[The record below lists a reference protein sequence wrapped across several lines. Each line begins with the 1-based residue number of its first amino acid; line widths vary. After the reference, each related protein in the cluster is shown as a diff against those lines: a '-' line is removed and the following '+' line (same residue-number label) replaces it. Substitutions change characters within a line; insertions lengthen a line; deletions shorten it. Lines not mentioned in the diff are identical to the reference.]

1 MPQAQTLFIDGE
13 WVAAENG
20 ATREIRCPADGREVG
35 TVSEGTSGDAE
46 RAVLAARAAFDK
58 GEWRNTPAAERGD
71 FLIKVGDELRR
82 RKDEFAKAEALDT
95 GKRLVE
101 AEGDMEDIANCFR
114 YFGKVADSNPGRLVD
129 AGDDTVIDRVVNEPI
144 GVCGMITPW
153 NFPLLQASWK
163 IAPAIAAGN
172 TFVIKPSELT
182 PHTTIMIVRLM
193 DELGLPKGVA
203 NVVTGDGA
211 NVGSVLSSHPEVNLV
226 SFTGGLETGRIIAK
240 SAAEGVKQVALELG
254 GKNPNVIFADAD
266 YDAAL
271 DNALNAAF
279 MDSGLVCSAG
289 TRLIIHESIAE
300 RFVDDLVARAKD
312 IVMGGP
318 FDEKA
323 ETGPLISKEH
333 RDKVTDYVERG
344 IKAGAR
350 LRCGHDWGG
359 EEHKDGF
366 FYSPTVL
373 DQCSSDNPAVQE
385 EGFGPVITVETFSTE
400 EEAIA
405 TANDTEYGLAGAVWA
420 SDMGTANRVSRGLQ
434 HGTIW
439 INDYHPYIPQ
449 AEWGGF
455 KMSGIGRELGH
466 TGLEEYQ
473 QSKHIYHNTEP
484 AVTGWFPN
492 KQS

>member
-13 WVAAENG
+13 WVSAENG

-46 RAVLAARAAFDK
+46 RAVLAARAAFEK
-58 GEWRNTPAAERGD
+58 GEWRNTPAAKRGD
-71 FLIKVGDELRR
+71 FLLKVGDELLR
-82 RKDEFAKAEALDT
+82 RKDEFAEAEALDT

-129 AGDDTVIDRVVNEPI
+129 AGDDTVIDRVVTEPI

-172 TFVIKPSELT
+172 TLVIKPSELT
-182 PHTTIMIVRLM
+182 PHTTIKIVELM

-211 NVGSVLSSHPEVNLV
+211 NVGSVLSSHPEVDLV

-289 TRLIIHESIAE
+289 TRLVIEESIAE
-300 RFVDDLVARAKD
+300 RFVDDLVARAKH

-318 FDEKA
+318 FDENA

-366 FYSPTVL
+366 FYSPTIL

-400 EEAIA
+400 EEAI
-405 TANDTEYGLAGAVWA
+405 TIANDTDYGLAGAVWT
-420 SDMGTANRVSRGLQ
+420 SDMGTANRVSRALQ

-449 AEWGGF
+449 AEWGGY
-455 KMSGIGRELGH
+455 KLSGIGRELGH

>member
-1 MPQAQTLFIDGE
+1 MSQAQTLFIDGQ

-20 ATREIRCPADGREVG
+20 ATREILCPADGSHVG

-58 GEWRNTPAAERGD
+58 GEWRNTPAAKRGD
-71 FLIKVGDELRR
+71 FLIKVGDELLR

-114 YFGKVADSNPGRLVD
+114 YFGKVADSNPGRLID
-129 AGDDTVIDRVVNEPI
+129 ASDDTVIDRVVTEPI

-182 PHTTIMIVRLM
+182 PHTTIKIVELM

-211 NVGSVLSSHPEVNLV
+211 NVGAVLSSHPEVNLV
-226 SFTGGLETGRIIAK
+226 SFTGGLETGRIIAT

-289 TRLIIHESIAE
+289 TRLVIEESIAE

-366 FYSPTVL
+366 FYSPTIL
-373 DQCSSDNPAVQE
+373 DQCASDNPAVQE

-405 TANDTEYGLAGAVWA
+405 IANDTDYGLAGAVWT
-420 SDMGTANRVSRGLQ
+420 SDMGTANRVSRALQ

-455 KMSGIGRELGH
+455 KLSGIGRELGH

>member
-1 MPQAQTLFIDGE
+1 MSQAQTLFIDGQ

-20 ATREIRCPADGREVG
+20 ATREILCPADGSHVG
-35 TVSEGTSGDAE
+35 IVSEGTSGDAE

-58 GEWRNTPAAERGD
+58 GEWRNTPAAKRGD
-71 FLIKVGDELRR
+71 FLIKVGDELLR

-114 YFGKVADSNPGRLVD
+114 YFGKVADSNPGRLID
-129 AGDDTVIDRVVNEPI
+129 ASDDTVIDRVVTEPI

-182 PHTTIMIVRLM
+182 PHTTIKIVELM

-211 NVGSVLSSHPEVNLV
+211 NVGAVLSSHPEVNLV
-226 SFTGGLETGRIIAK
+226 SFTGGLETGRIIAT

-289 TRLIIHESIAE
+289 TRLVIEESIAE
-300 RFVDDLVARAKD
+300 HFVDDLVARAKD

-366 FYSPTVL
+366 FYSPTIL
-373 DQCSSDNPAVQE
+373 DQCASDNPAVQE

-405 TANDTEYGLAGAVWA
+405 IANDTDYGLAGAVWT
-420 SDMGTANRVSRGLQ
+420 SDMGTANRVSRALQ

-455 KMSGIGRELGH
+455 KLSGIGRELGH